1 MYIYILFFKIDAY
14 HKMLKGGYHGKILK
28 NTGTESLTRGG
39 GGKAQSKNCSV
50 FLSQLRLIKIE
61 N

>member
-1 MYIYILFFKIDAY
+1 
-14 HKMLKGGYHGKILK
+14 MLKGGYHGKILK

-39 GGKAQSKNCSV
+39 GAK
-50 FLSQLRLIKIE
+50 LSLKTVLYFSP